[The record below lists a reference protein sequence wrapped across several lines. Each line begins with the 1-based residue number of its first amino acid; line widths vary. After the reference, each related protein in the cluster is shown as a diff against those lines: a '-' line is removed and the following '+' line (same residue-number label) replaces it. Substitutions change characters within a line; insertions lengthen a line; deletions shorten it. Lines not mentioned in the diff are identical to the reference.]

1 MIKKMISILAGVLF
15 LSLCVRAQV
24 SVVSIQLQPFNITP
38 ESMMSAAIMNGA
50 SEQQVET
57 VSKLYNFNNELL
69 LTVKSTPFNLKQG
82 LNSSFDGFRKAA
94 SIEYGSGNQSNY
106 IKTTHGLPSG
116 TFKICIDLVLSK
128 TNEVLDQFCD
138 EVESEFNQYL
148 YLVFPADKDTIE
160 STTPL
165 LAWTHSEPFS
175 VLSQGEYYRMILTE
189 IKDKQSAQEAL
200 DINLPMM
207 SKNYLT
213 THNLQYPYDAKEL
226 LEGKKYAWQVQ
237 KLVNG
242 VVTNKTEAW
251 EFFYRKKPEDKE
263 VKYVALKHVIDA
275 SFYTAYNARI
285 YFKFSEEYNSP
296 GNIIASIKSDDG
308 KKVSITILKD
318 QEKTNTASDAII
330 KSVGDNRFVLD
341 LNKENV
347 KPGFY
352 VMEIRNEK
360 KELYYLKF
368 YFPE

>member
-1 MIKKMISILAGVLF
+1 MIPILAGALL
-15 LSLCVRAQV
+15 LSLSASSQI

-38 ESMMSAAIMNGA
+38 ESMMSAAIMNSS

-69 LTVKSTPFNLKQG
+69 LTVKSAPFNLKQG

-94 SIEYGSGNQSNY
+94 TIEYTSGNQSNY

-116 TFKICIDLVLSK
+116 TFRICVDLVLSK
-128 TNEVLDQFCD
+128 TTEVLDQFCD

-165 LAWTHSEPFS
+165 LSWTHSEPFS

-200 DINLPMM
+200 DLNAPMM

-213 THNLQYPYDAKEL
+213 THNLQYPYDAAQL
-226 LEGKKYAWQVQ
+226 QEGKKYSWQVQ

-251 EFFYRKKPEDKE
+251 EFFYRKRPEDKE
-263 VKYVALKHVIDA
+263 VKYVALQRTVGA
-275 SFYTAYNARI
+275 GFYTAYNAKI
-285 YFKFSEEYNSP
+285 YFRFSEEYNSS
-296 GNIIASIKSDDG
+296 GNIMASIKADDG
-308 KKVSITILKD
+308 SKVSVNIVKD
-318 QEKTNTASDAII
+318 EQKASSASDANI
-330 KSVGDNRFVLD
+330 KMIGDNRFVLD
-341 LNKENV
+341 LNKENI
-347 KPGFY
+347 KPGYYIFE
-352 VMEIRNEK
+352 VRNEK
-360 KELYYLKF
+360 KDTYYLKF